1 MNGRTT
7 GRAGSSS
14 TGSPPLPSPPP
25 PPILSRLVYL
35 PPLALRPLGST
46 STGPSV
52 GNDFVDIHH
61 LDLHYLHLHDDAR
74 HFQYPLYKQWNDHLL
89 MTTMCYIQS
98 DVEKM
103 TRLLLALLFIVNC

>member
-1 MNGRTT
+1 MGPPPPPPPPP
-7 GRAGSSS
+7 
-14 TGSPPLPSPPP
+14 PPLPSPPP

-35 PPLALRPLGST
+35 LPLALRPLGST

-61 LDLHYLHLHDDAR
+61 LDLHYHHLYDVAR

-89 MTTMCYIQS
+89 MTTTCYIPS
-98 DVEKM
+98 DVVEKI
-103 TRLLLALLFIVNC
+103 TRLLLALLFIVNCI